1 MRLEGLETKMAKKSG
16 QTEQVKTPF
25 YKRKWFIFLLAF
37 LLLGGCVR
45 NCTNSTGDNKE
56 QVEPVVEVEDTAS
69 PEDNKDESEKD
80 SVASEKDEPTLES
93 EGEPAKAALTIDL
106 VAGQENEYSKSRTW
120 NAGTEFEETQLVYY
134 VPAGTYEVT
143 NAGEYPT
150 QVNVYEG
157 VAVTD
162 EGWEEP
168 ANVGD
173 IITLKVGETGQITVP
188 EGYYIEIAEPTH
200 VVLEMK

>member
-1 MRLEGLETKMAKKSG
+1 MARKNR

-25 YKRKWFIFLLAF
+25 YKRKWFIILIAF

-45 NCTNSTGDNKE
+45 NCTNSRGDNKE
-56 QVEPVVEVEDTAS
+56 QVEPIVEVEEAAS
-69 PEDNKDESEKD
+69 PEDNKGEQEKEAP
-80 SVASEKDEPTLES
+80 ASEKDEPSQEAET
-93 EGEPAKAALTIDL
+93 EPAEAALTIDL
-106 VAGQENEYSKSRTW
+106 VAGKENEYSESRTW

-157 VAVTD
+157 VAVND

-188 EGYYIEIAEPTH
+188 EGYYVDIAEPTH

>member
-1 MRLEGLETKMAKKSG
+1 MARKNR

-25 YKRKWFIFLLAF
+25 YKRKWFIILIAF

-45 NCTNSTGDNKE
+45 NCTNSRGDNKE
-56 QVEPVVEVEDTAS
+56 QVEPIVEVEDAAS
-69 PEDNKDESEKD
+69 PEDNKGEQEKE
-80 SVASEKDEPTLES
+80 APTSEKDEPSQEA
-93 EGEPAKAALTIDL
+93 EAEPAEAALTIDL
-106 VAGQENEYSKSRTW
+106 VAGKENEYSEPRTL

-157 VAVTD
+157 VAVND

-188 EGYYIEIAEPTH
+188 EGYYVDIAEPTH
-200 VVLEMK
+200 VMLEMK

>member
-1 MRLEGLETKMAKKSG
+1 MARKNR

-25 YKRKWFIFLLAF
+25 YKRKWFIILIAF

-45 NCTNSTGDNKE
+45 NCTNSRGDNKE
-56 QVEPVVEVEDTAS
+56 QVEPIVEVEEAAS
-69 PEDNKDESEKD
+69 PEDNKGEQEK
-80 SVASEKDEPTLES
+80 VAPTSEKDESSQEA
-93 EGEPAKAALTIDL
+93 EAEPAEAALTIDL
-106 VAGQENEYSKSRTW
+106 VAGKENEYSESRTW

-157 VAVTD
+157 VAVND

-188 EGYYIEIAEPTH
+188 EGYYVDIAEPTH

>member
-1 MRLEGLETKMAKKSG
+1 MARKNR

-25 YKRKWFIFLLAF
+25 YKRKWFIILIAF

-45 NCTNSTGDNKE
+45 NCTNSRGDNKE
-56 QVEPVVEVEDTAS
+56 QVEPIVEVEEAAS
-69 PEDNKDESEKD
+69 PEDNKGEQEKEAP
-80 SVASEKDEPTLES
+80 ASEKDESSQEA
-93 EGEPAKAALTIDL
+93 EAEPAEAALTIDL
-106 VAGQENEYSKSRTW
+106 VAGKENEYSESRTW

-134 VPAGTYEVT
+134 IPAGTYEVT

-157 VAVTD
+157 VAVND

-188 EGYYIEIAEPTH
+188 EGYYVDIAEPTH